1 MKKLKLGVIGSGNI
15 SKYHIEALGASNFSL
30 EAISGSLN
38 SESAKKL
45 FKIYNFKKY
54 YTSSSELVFNSSKNL
69 DALLICCNTDNIVK
83 YIKLAGK
90 KIKILCEKPVSND
103 LKELKKIQNSFTNV
117 RVAYNRRFYDSVNF
131 LKNNIKKENIN
142 NYFVNIELPE
152 KILRSRNKYKRVLEN
167 SVHIFDLMNFLF
179 NNPEMTFFTKKLNKN
194 KNFKI
199 FQFVS
204 KKKNIVNLICNWNS
218 SSNFKIEIFFSGGKY
233 LLQPIEVLSIFKGMK
248 IIEPSLNIPIR
259 TYVPTKIFQTKFDK
273 KKLKF
278 KPGFKLQAEN
288 FYNFVK
294 GRKNNLANLRDAY
307 NALSIASKVIK

>member
-1 MKKLKLGVIGSGNI
+1 M
-15 SKYHIEALGASNFSL
+15 
-30 EAISGSLN
+30 
-38 SESAKKL
+38 
-45 FKIYNFKKY
+45 
-54 YTSSSELVFNSSKNL
+54 
-69 DALLICCNTDNIVK
+69 
-83 YIKLAGK
+83 
-90 KIKILCEKPVSND
+90 
-103 LKELKKIQNSFTNV
+103 
-117 RVAYNRRFYDSVNF
+117 
-131 LKNNIKKENIN
+131 
-142 NYFVNIELPE
+142 
-152 KILRSRNKYKRVLEN
+152 
-167 SVHIFDLMNFLF
+167 
-179 NNPEMTFFTKKLNKN
+179 
-194 KNFKI
+194 
-199 FQFVS
+199 
-204 KKKNIVNLICNWNS
+204 ICNWNS